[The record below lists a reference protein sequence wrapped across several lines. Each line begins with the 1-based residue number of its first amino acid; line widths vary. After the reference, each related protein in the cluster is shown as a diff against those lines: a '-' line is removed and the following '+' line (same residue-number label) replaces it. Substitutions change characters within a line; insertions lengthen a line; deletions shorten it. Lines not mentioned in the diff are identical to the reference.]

1 MNFVS
6 GTTERCSFILNPLHS
21 SALLTLLHVTM
32 VVVSLPSEISSGSIF
47 TQEGD
52 VNAHFL
58 RVAVNMKRDERA
70 LNLGKTGCGY
80 VLKIP

>member
-32 VVVSLPSEISSGSIF
+32 VVVSLPSDISM
-47 TQEGD
+47 
-52 VNAHFL
+52 VPFL
-58 RVAVNMKRDERA
+58 
-70 LNLGKTGCGY
+70 
-80 VLKIP
+80 LKKVM